1 MNPKRVF
8 DAHRGLLRD
17 GAQLLRAKADWQ
29 EETVGRID
37 RLIDSGWPDHSIV
50 REVFGREPLF
60 TFMTMGD
67 WSHANFVASVRLT
80 HG

>member
-1 MNPKRVF
+1 MLN
-8 DAHRGLLRD
+8 
-17 GAQLLRAKADWQ
+17 AKADWM

-37 RLIDSGWPDHSIV
+37 RRINEGWGDSEIV

-60 TFMTMGD
+60 TWITMGD

-80 HG
+80 YPGAAPSA